1 VAGRLAAA
9 TLRSV
14 SLVLDPDAADTLRRQ
29 AGALPAHTLSD
40 TQRDDLELLLMGAYA
55 PLRGYLRMADVVAVE
70 ARRTLANGTPWAV
83 PVTLDTDLDVD
94 RGDRVAL
101 TDEEGVLLAVLEV
114 EEVRDGRLAG
124 PVEGVA
130 LPFHADHRD
139 LRATPA
145 TVRDLIALTSDHR
158 PAAPRG
164 RAVGIIVVRRPLHR
178 PDLERIGRLAADR
191 PLVVVTAPAPP
202 ISARA
207 LDLDTLVRVHRD
219 ALAELPGP
227 SPLHVLVPLP
237 RLHPG
242 EQRDLADRLFA
253 HTLGGEVV
261 LLPDDGT
268 DAKVGRL
275 LARGVEVPAELT
287 PTLVAVTLAA
297 TVAPLRERGFTVLFT
312 GLSGSG
318 KSTIAT
324 RVAAWLRVDATRPV
338 TLLDGD
344 VVRRHLSQGLGFS
357 REDRDTNVRRIGWV
371 AAALTR
377 HRGAVVAA
385 PIAPYAAT
393 RADVRRMVEEHGAFV
408 LVHVSTPLEVCEAR
422 DRKGLY
428 ARARAGELL
437 GLTGIDDPYEEPDD
451 ADLVIDTRTVS
462 ADDAAARVVDHLR
475 RMGLIGG

>member
-1 VAGRLAAA
+1 M
-9 TLRSV
+9 
-14 SLVLDPDAADTLRRQ
+14 SLVLNPDAGDALRRR
-29 AGALPAHTLSD
+29 ASAFPVHTLSEA
-40 TQRDDLELLLMGAYA
+40 QRDDLELLLMGAYA

-83 PVTLDTDLDVD
+83 PVTLDTDLDVG
-94 RGDRVAL
+94 RGDHVTL
-101 TDEEGVLLAVLEV
+101 VDEEGVLLAVLEV

-130 LPFHADHRD
+130 LPFHPDHRD

-145 TVRDLIALTSDHR
+145 TVRDLVEH
-158 PAAPRG
+158 PRG
-164 RAVGIIVVRRPLHR
+164 RAPGVVVARRPLHR
-178 PDLERIGRLAADR
+178 PDLDRLVRLGAER
-191 PLVVVTAPAPP
+191 PLVLVTAPAAPGR
-202 ISARA
+202 ARPAADPSTAPHHPGAGA

-219 ALAELPGP
+219 AVAELPGRA
-227 SPLHVLVPLP
+227 PLHVLFPLP
-237 RLHPG
+237 RLRAG
-242 EQRDLADRLFA
+242 EHRDLADRLFA
-253 HTLGGEVV
+253 RTLGAESVP
-261 LLPDDGT
+261 LPDDGT

-275 LARGVEVPAELT
+275 LARGVEVPTALT
-287 PTLVAVTLAA
+287 PPLVTAGLAA
-297 TVAPLRERGFTVLFT
+297 VVAPRREQGFTVLFT

-318 KSTIAT
+318 KSTIAGL
-324 RVAAWLRVDATRPV
+324 VAAWLRLDATRPV

-344 VVRRHLSQGLGFS
+344 VVRQHLSRGLGFS
-357 REDRDTNVRRIGWV
+357 REDRETNVRRIGWV

-428 ARARAGELL
+428 ARARAGELR
-437 GLTGIDDPYEEPDD
+437 GFTGIDDPYEEPDD
-451 ADLVIDTRTVS
+451 ADLVMDTRTVS
-462 ADDAAARVVDHLR
+462 ADDAATAVLDHLR
-475 RMGLIGG
+475 RVGLLAGDS